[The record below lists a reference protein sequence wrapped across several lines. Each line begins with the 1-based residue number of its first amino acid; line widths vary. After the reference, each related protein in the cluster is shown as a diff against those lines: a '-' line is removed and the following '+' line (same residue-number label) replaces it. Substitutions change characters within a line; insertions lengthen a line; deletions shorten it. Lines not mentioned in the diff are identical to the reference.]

1 MTLASF
7 GTTFTGSRAL
17 RRPLSMTTLTAP
29 LASAAMQLRRWHDS
43 RRTERALEGMPLDLR
58 KDIGW
63 PSAAPQQRPER
74 NMRPCA

>member
-7 GTTFTGSRAL
+7 GTTAGSRTF
-17 RRPLSMTTLTAP
+17 RRPLSLAALTAP
-29 LASAAMQLRRWHDS
+29 LASAATQLRRWHDR

-63 PSAAPQQRPER
+63 PSAIPQQRPAR
-74 NMRPCA
+74 SARSRA

>member
-7 GTTFTGSRAL
+7 GTTTGSRTF
-17 RRPLSMTTLTAP
+17 RRPLP
-29 LASAAMQLRRWHDS
+29 LAALAAPFVSAATQLRGWQNR

-63 PSAAPQQRPER
+63 PSPAPQERAARPSR
-74 NMRPCA
+74 SHA

>member
-7 GTTFTGSRAL
+7 GTTFTGSRTL
-17 RRPLSMTTLTAP
+17 RRPLTLAALTAP
-29 LASAAMQLRRWHDS
+29 LASTATQLRRWHDR

-63 PSAAPQQRPER
+63 PSAAPQQRPGR
-74 NMRPCA
+74 NLRSCA